1 MRAHGGRKKPFF
13 AIVLQILQ
21 VQVNFYR
28 YRFAAHTPVRLES
41 IENTRGHY
49 LRVISSVAR
58 WAVLA
63 LLLAGLAACGGGS
76 SSGSADSIPS
86 SGSSPSGT
94 SYKFVMPPVSAQRS
108 YGQAVVDSANNT
120 INGITI
126 KDTVTADNP
135 DGSYVSTEA
144 GTPTSLVVNGTNYGA
159 APATITD
166 SSSGQVLTDAFT
178 PSGGTL
184 ITCTDNPHGGGPDYP
199 VSIGQTW
206 SMTDTETC
214 SDGASNVFTQ
224 TGSVMDLES
233 VTVPAGTFFALKL
246 QSTISWTTAGGTTWT
261 ETETNWRDASTGYSV
276 KNVITKTYTGTAP
289 TNGYATS
296 VTTVLLSQSP

>member
-1 MRAHGGRKKPFF
+1 MRAHGGGKKPFF

-21 VQVNFYR
+21 IQVNFYR

-41 IENTRGHY
+41 IEKTRGYH

-58 WAVLA
+58 WVVLA
-63 LLLAGLAACGGGS
+63 PLLAGLAACGGGS

-86 SGSSPSGT
+86 SSSSPSGT
-94 SYKFVMPPVSAQRS
+94 SYKFVMPPVGAQRS
-108 YGQAVVDSANNT
+108 YDQTVVDSANNT
-120 INGITI
+120 IIGITI
-126 KDTVTADNP
+126 QDTVTADNP

-144 GTPTSLVVNGTNYGA
+144 GTPTSVVNGTNYGV

-289 TNGYATS
+289 TNGYAAS

>member
-28 YRFAAHTPVRLES
+28 CRFAAHTPVRLES
-41 IENTRGHY
+41 IEKTRGHY

-63 LLLAGLAACGGGS
+63 PLLTGLSACGGGS

-94 SYKFVMPPVSAQRS
+94 SYKFVMPPVGAQRS

-126 KDTVTADNP
+126 QDTVTADNP

-144 GTPTSLVVNGTNYGA
+144 GTPTSLVVNGTNYGV

-261 ETETNWRDASTGYSV
+261 KTETNWRDASTGYSV